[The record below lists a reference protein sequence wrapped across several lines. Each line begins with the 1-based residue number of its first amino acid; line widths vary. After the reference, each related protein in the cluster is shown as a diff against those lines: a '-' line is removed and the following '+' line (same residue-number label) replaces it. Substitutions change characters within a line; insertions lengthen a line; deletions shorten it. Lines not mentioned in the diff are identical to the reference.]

1 MSSVPRATRSR
12 SRKATAL
19 VASGVTLLAVTAVGF
34 APGTALASSHREA
47 PLTAANPLEDNTDVY
62 AFSSPDAPDTV
73 TLIANWIPFEEPNG
87 GPNFYPFGTGA
98 AGLNTPN
105 QGYTYDINIDSNGD
119 GKANLVYRWTFKS
132 NDTRGTNTFLYNN
145 GVVDSLDSPNLLFK
159 QTYDITVSKDGGG
172 TFPITLLK
180 DAKVAPSN
188 VGPASMPNYDTNLFQ
203 AAVTPISAPGLP
215 ADGGQSYAG
224 QADDPFFLDLR
235 VFDLLYG
242 GNLSEVGQDTLAGYN
257 VNTVSLKLPKK
268 ALALNNDATKNPV
281 IGVWST
287 TNRATQ
293 DLTTGAAASGTGVQV
308 SRLGQPLV
316 NEVVIPA
323 GLKDTFNSIPPSQD
337 AFVGAPAGS
346 PPGTF
351 GPVVPIVL
359 NPEVPRLI
367 ASPTLYNIPAPTGD
381 PAAGQTINRT
391 DIGEIFLTG
400 ITKAFDGTG
409 TIYSG
414 PNSAF
419 KAKTDKA
426 PIGLDLNSQV
436 LNKDFPQVVKSPTDP
451 TLTPDVSKFL
461 PSEMLRLNMKFT
473 GPTNLDG
480 TPRTDGGSTLGA
492 VGGDA
497 QGFPNGRRLTDD
509 VVDIEL
515 LTLGGQFLGDKQNAQ
530 AKALAG
536 AGGDKVGV
544 NDKAFGSV
552 FPYIAS
558 PHNSSVNKAE
568 GGVQTVVAP
577 APTTTAA
584 PAPTT
589 NAGSGNGSGTN
600 QGSVAP
606 ANGVRTPV
614 GGVDT
619 GAGGSTPT
627 SAALPLVTGTA
638 AVLLLAA
645 GGASI
650 LSNRRKRAAAE
661 DTTAE

>member
-47 PLTAANPLEDNTDVY
+47 PLTAADPLADNTDTY
-62 AFSSPDAPDTV
+62 AFVSPDDPNSV

-98 AGLNTPN
+98 GTPTTKN

-119 GKANLVYRWTFKS
+119 GKPDLVYRWTFSS

-159 QTYDITVSKDGGG
+159 QTYDITVSKDGGT

-180 DAKVAPSN
+180 GAKVAPSN
-188 VGPASMPNYDTNLFQ
+188 VGPASMPNYDKNLFQ
-203 AAVTPISAPGLP
+203 AAVTPIVAPGLP
-215 ADGGQSYAG
+215 ANGGQSYAG

-268 ALALNNDATKNPV
+268 ALALNNDDAKNPV

-287 TNRATQ
+287 THRESVN
-293 DLTTGAAASGTGVQV
+293 LGTGATDGTKVQV

-316 NEVVIPA
+316 NEVVVPA
-323 GLKDTFNSIPPSQD
+323 GLKDAFNSLTPDQD
-337 AFVGAPAGS
+337 ATAAGGA
-346 PPGTF
+346 
-351 GPVVPIVL
+351 VVAKVL
-359 NPEVPRLI
+359 NPEVPQLVQGI
-367 ASPTLYNIPAPTGD
+367 YGPKAPTGN
-381 PAAGQTINRT
+381 PAAGQTTNRT
-391 DIGEIFLTG
+391 DIAEIFLTG
-400 ITKAFDGTG
+400 ITTAFDGKGLYG
-409 TIYSG
+409 TTFGAGS
-414 PNSAF
+414 
-419 KAKTDKA
+419 DKA
-426 PIGLDLNSQV
+426 PIPLNLNSQV
-436 LNKDFPQVVKSPTDP
+436 LNAGFPRAADGTSPDT
-451 TLTPDVSKFL
+451 TKFQ
-461 PSEMLRLNMKFT
+461 PSEMLRLNMSLTK
-473 GPTNLDG
+473 PTPIDASKPM
-480 TPRTDGGSTLGA
+480 TSTLGA
-492 VGGDA
+492 VGNDA

-515 LTLGGQFLGDKQNAQ
+515 VTLGGFFLPGNNADGSPQNGQ
-530 AKALAG
+530 AAVLAG

-544 NDKAFGSV
+544 NDKAFGAA

-568 GGVQTVVAP
+568 GGVQTVAAP

-584 PAPTT
+584 PAPTA
-589 NAGSGNGSGTN
+589 NGGSGTN

-606 ANGVRTPV
+606 ANSVRTPV